1 MLAHVLAMSRSS
13 GVTSHAGKR
22 GNGRRLRSAA
32 FFDLDGTLL
41 RGLMIQAFP
50 RYLADRHKM
59 SEAFPNKIDD
69 VVAAYG
75 KGRISYKEV
84 AIKVPKLYAAG
95 IKGLRIDT
103 VEILAEEFMDTYFKT
118 RAYHFSK
125 RLVRDAGKLVDL
137 TIAISGSPQEVVSE
151 IGEYLPFDEIHGS
164 IFTTRD
170 WVYTGTVERNLILG
184 KTKGVLI
191 DELTRR
197 LLIDFSKSLAFG
209 DTEQDGAVLRK
220 VGNPIALNPN
230 PSLLKLC
237 SRNHWPWYTEEDPPR
252 LGA

>member
-1 MLAHVLAMSRSS
+1 
-13 GVTSHAGKR
+13 
-22 GNGRRLRSAA
+22 
-32 FFDLDGTLL
+32 
-41 RGLMIQAFP
+41 
-50 RYLADRHKM
+50 
-59 SEAFPNKIDD
+59 
-69 VVAAYG
+69 
-75 KGRISYKEV
+75 
-84 AIKVPKLYAAG
+84 
-95 IKGLRIDT
+95 

-125 RLVRDAGKLVDL
+125 CLVRDAGKLVDL

-164 IFTTRD
+164 IFTTRE

-197 LLIDFSKSLAFG
+197 LMIDFSKSLAFG
-209 DTEQDGAVLRK
+209 DTEQDGAVLRR